1 VRQIQ
6 QVELPGSQS
15 TIVWS
20 HLNKVEPLNFAD
32 VSPWAW
38 READGTVNLFIATF
52 EAYRLCGSN
61 LLSLSSQV
69 GPRIYFRP
77 FVLAPYSDDGVNLY
91 SLVHMEWPAACLIPG
106 DIDLPGA
113 YYNSWVTTITQMK
126 STDGGASTSTWSMA
140 GGPRSTITGAP
151 GIRSAKG

>member
-1 VRQIQ
+1 MRPEIAPIGGPAAGGSGDRGMNRRAFIGTLAGGLIAAPLAPACRTAHEVRPPPPQPLVRQIQ

-52 EAYRLCGSN
+52 EAYRLRGSN

-69 GPRIYFRP
+69 GSKIYNAAAVGVDTVEDHYNFRP
-77 FVLAPYSDDGVNLY
+77 FVL
-91 SLVHMEWPAACLIPG
+91 
-106 DIDLPGA
+106 
-113 YYNSWVTTITQMK
+113 
-126 STDGGASTSTWSMA
+126 
-140 GGPRSTITGAP
+140 
-151 GIRSAKG
+151 